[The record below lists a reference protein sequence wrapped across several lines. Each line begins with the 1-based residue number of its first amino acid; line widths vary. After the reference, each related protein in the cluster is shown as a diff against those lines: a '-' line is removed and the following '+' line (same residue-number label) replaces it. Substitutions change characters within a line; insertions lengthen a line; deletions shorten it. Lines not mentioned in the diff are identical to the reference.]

1 MNIITKAN
9 AQHEP
14 NMRERRVRAK
24 VFPSSSW
31 QLITD
36 SLWERD
42 PLSDSVPEGLD
53 RLLEEDIFHVNGDR
67 VPAVT
72 PITTVVTIDEGD
84 LSFGVQTME
93 LDVLTPVHRSEID

>member
-9 AQHEP
+9 AQHNL
-14 NMRERRVRAK
+14 NMRGRRVRAK

-36 SLWERD
+36 SLGERD

-67 VPAVT
+67 IPAVT

-84 LSFGVQTME
+84 LSFSVQTME